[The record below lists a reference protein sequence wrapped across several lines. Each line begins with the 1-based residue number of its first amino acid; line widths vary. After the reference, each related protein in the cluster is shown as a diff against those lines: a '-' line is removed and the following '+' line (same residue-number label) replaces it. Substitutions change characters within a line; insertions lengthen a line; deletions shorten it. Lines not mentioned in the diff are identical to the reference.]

1 MATKDKSADPEIGFA
16 AFLDL
21 RDSTYVWNL
30 NPDLA
35 EEALALL
42 SKTVEG
48 TTKGWQGRIGNF
60 TGDGFLV
67 LFPTAEHAIRG
78 LAAVIDE
85 WEPQRLALFKSLARR
100 RSQPPDE
107 CSLMV
112 RTGVAHGHYR
122 FFKLLSRSDV
132 AGESINRASR
142 CKAESKPFFASAG
155 IEPAL
160 AKQQRVFVT
169 LAVYNLIRTR
179 ADYWSSENLP
189 VEFKGYE
196 RPSTGGLLTTPEH
209 IVAVWPKLPASAKEV
224 TAASLH
230 NLQAAT
236 DASSRVDVADR
247 LVASAAVTAIAP
259 TRPAWDA
266 LQAAILS
273 YQEALA
279 MLPERDLLPQRAEIH
294 GKLGLA
300 LAALVELLSPS
311 ERRERLDESLNEFKS
326 ALGLITKE
334 SEPESFGACSFN
346 IAAIR
351 RRQAELVPPAERAYY
366 LTEAVRHLRNVL
378 QISRYV
384 ADTTRHSVAL
394 GTLALV
400 IGDQA
405 EFLGDEAKQA
415 KWAEAVDVLRQALA
429 VTTPAASPHHY
440 ASVQSDLSNALRMEA
455 REVDSRPGR
464 QALLAD
470 GETMAR
476 AAAKALDAGAT
487 PSRYANA
494 QVNLGLILLDRAQLT
509 NRTEAMLMLAEA
521 ADAFKEALKVN
532 DAREYWHKR
541 ATVLENLSLALQL
554 QASLLGGSDRA
565 HHLSEARRTSEQA
578 LRIYREIG
586 YVESAEKLEKA
597 IEKLEGTLA

>member
-100 RSQPPDE
+100 PFAAPGRMLPHGPHRRGPRPLPVLQAPLALRRRRRVHQSREPLQGGKQALLRIGRDRARAREAAARLRHARGVQPDQDPG
-107 CSLMV
+107 
-112 RTGVAHGHYR
+112 R
-122 FFKLLSRSDV
+122 LLV
-132 AGESINRASR
+132 LGESA
-142 CKAESKPFFASAG
+142 
-155 IEPAL
+155 
-160 AKQQRVFVT
+160 
-169 LAVYNLIRTR
+169 
-179 ADYWSSENLP
+179 

-311 ERRERLDESLNEFKS
+311 ERRERLDEALNEFQVRARAHHQGKR
-326 ALGLITKE
+326 A
-334 SEPESFGACSFN
+334 ESFGACSFN

-384 ADTTRHSVAL
+384 ADTTGTPWRWAPSPSSSV
-394 GTLALV
+394 TRRSS
-400 IGDQA
+400 
-405 EFLGDEAKQA
+405 
-415 KWAEAVDVLRQALA
+415 WATR
-429 VTTPAASPHHY
+429 
-440 ASVQSDLSNALRMEA
+440 R
-455 REVDSRPGR
+455 SRPSGPRRWMSSGR
-464 QALLAD
+464 
-470 GETMAR
+470 R
-476 AAAKALDAGAT
+476 
-487 PSRYANA
+487 SR
-494 QVNLGLILLDRAQLT
+494 
-509 NRTEAMLMLAEA
+509 
-521 ADAFKEALKVN
+521 
-532 DAREYWHKR
+532 
-541 ATVLENLSLALQL
+541 
-554 QASLLGGSDRA
+554 
-565 HHLSEARRTSEQA
+565 
-578 LRIYREIG
+578 
-586 YVESAEKLEKA
+586 
-597 IEKLEGTLA
+597 